1 MHPPGSQKLRRI
13 ILDDELGICADLD
26 KEMDFLIGSYEDEWQ
41 KTVLD
46 PELRKTFK
54 QFVNT
59 VRSLSL
65 LPSAVSLTGSFDRT
79 NARRRLR

>member
-1 MHPPGSQKLRRI
+1 MQKLRRI

-26 KEMDFLIGSYEDEWQ
+26 KEMDFLIGSYEDEWK

-59 VRSLSL
+59 VRFSSPRL
-65 LPSAVSLTGSFDRT
+65 LRDADDKRG
-79 NARRRLR
+79 